1 MPNESKS
8 INVNVA
14 VNEQNNRLL
23 MASAKKNG
31 RAKLREAEARLAHHL
46 NLFGADWAQEK
57 TPRKK

>member
-23 MASAKKNG
+23 MASAKKMDVQSY
-31 RAKLREAEARLAHHL
+31 AKQKQGWRII
-46 NLFGADWAQEK
+46 
-57 TPRKK
+57 

>member
-1 MPNESKS
+1 MC
-8 INVNVA
+8 
-14 VNEQNNRLL
+14 
-23 MASAKKNG
+23 KKNG